1 MRIFKP
7 HPRPHGSDYLQVGFQ
22 LSCKIRFLGD
32 SDACLSLRTTEMENI
47 GRTRRTVLWEKNDEL
62 GLECVEFEMSV
73 GTSWWS
79 FQSVG
84 PKTHDIRVT

>member
-1 MRIFKP
+1 
-7 HPRPHGSDYLQVGFQ
+7 
-22 LSCKIRFLGD
+22 
-32 SDACLSLRTTEMENI
+32 MENI
-47 GRTRRTVLWEKNDEL
+47 GRTRRTVLWEKDDEL